1 MNLLYFNGTGQE
13 SSHNDALFLEAFQSK
28 LPDWEIFSFFS
39 IDNLV
44 ETLKNPIISFES
56 IILLHMHNEEEID
69 KVLEQQSLFSDFD
82 IIMILSNTS
91 KSNSA
96 KCYRIYPR
104 MVFWSEP
111 DPMTLISVLMKKA
124 HHLLQRHPDRNRDL
138 LRFI

>member
-13 SSHNDALFLEAFQSK
+13 SSHNDAPFLEAFQSK
-28 LPDWEIFSFFS
+28 LLGWEIFPFFS

-124 HHLLQRHPDRNRDL
+124 HHLLQRHPAINRDL

>member
-13 SSHNDALFLEAFQSK
+13 SSHNDAPFLEAFQSK
-28 LPDWEIFSFFS
+28 LPGWEIFPFFS

-104 MVFWSEP
+104 MVFWSQP

-124 HHLLQRHPDRNRDL
+124 HHLLQRHPAINRDL

>member
-1 MNLLYFNGTGQE
+1 MKLLYFNGTGQE
-13 SSHNDALFLEAFQSK
+13 SSHNDAFFFKAFQSK
-28 LPDWEIFSFFS
+28 LPGWEILPFFS
-39 IDNLV
+39 IDNLM
-44 ETLKNPIISFES
+44 ETLKNPLISFES

-96 KCYRIYPR
+96 KCYRICPR
-104 MVFWSEP
+104 MFFWGEP

-124 HHLLQRHPDRNRDL
+124 HHLQQRHPAINRDL
-138 LRFI
+138 LRYI